1 MKIKNPFKTL
11 KTHEWVLYLASVS
24 SVVIAFIISK
34 IAFSNSDGSTI
45 LTLAASLV
53 GVTALI
59 FVAKGAVIG
68 QILTVAFSLL
78 YSIVSYEFRY
88 YGEMITYLFMT
99 MPIAIAAVVEWVKH
113 PFKDNPNEVQAVKT
127 SGKTILLLFTLAS
140 ITTAIF
146 YFILKYFNTPH
157 LFFST
162 LSITTSFMASSLTL
176 VRSPLYGVGYA
187 ANDIVLIVL
196 WTLATLENTA
206 YLPFVVC
213 FIVFFCN
220 DIYGYFNWKKILK
233 RQSDVASK
241 KD

>member
-11 KTHEWVLYLASVS
+11 KTHEWVFYLASVS
-24 SVVIAFIISK
+24 SVVIAFIIGK
-34 IAFSNSDGSTI
+34 IAFLNSSGSTI

-146 YFILKYFNTPH
+146 YFILKYFDTPH

-213 FIVFFCN
+213 FSVFFCN
-220 DIYGYFNWKKILK
+220 DIHGYFNWKNILK
-233 RQSDVASK
+233 RQSNVASK